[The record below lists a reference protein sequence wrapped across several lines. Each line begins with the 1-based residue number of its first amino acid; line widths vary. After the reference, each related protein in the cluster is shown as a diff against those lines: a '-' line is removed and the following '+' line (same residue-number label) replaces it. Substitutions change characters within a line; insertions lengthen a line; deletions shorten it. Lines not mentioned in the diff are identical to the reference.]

1 VQDIQE
7 TTDEIRDGTNAAV
20 VAAFKQ
26 DLPMLKMHLKL
37 AKAALKAVK

>member
-1 VQDIQE
+1 VTSGAPE
-7 TTDEIRDGTNAAV
+7 GGGSTV
-20 VAAFKQ
+20 VAGAQQ